1 MCQADE
7 ASNCLRRNAQLNFGG
22 LELELGGSRN
32 FQKGARDLLRSI
44 PLAITTC
51 LSLLA
56 AIGLAAAVLSGTD
69 YLSALPYLALFM
81 TSLVAGTVLPF
92 LPASSE
98 MAMAGLIAAGSGVP
112 VLLVTAAIVGN
123 FTGASLNYL
132 IGRNIAR
139 LCGRRW
145 FPISPDVL
153 QRTTEW
159 FRHYG
164 VWLLLMCWLPMAGDA
179 ITVVAGLLRADLRL
193 FLLLTAAGKAFGHV
207 AVASG
212 VSWIV

>member
-1 MCQADE
+1 LAV
-7 ASNCLRRNAQLNFGG
+7 RRLP
-22 LELELGGSRN
+22 
-32 FQKGARDLLRSI
+32 KGAHDLLRSI
-44 PLAITTC
+44 PLAITAG

-56 AIGLAAAVLSGTD
+56 AIGLAAAALSGTD
-69 YLSALPYLALFM
+69 HVSALPYVALFM

-112 VLLVTAAIVGN
+112 ALLVAAAIVGN
-123 FTGASLNYL
+123 FTGASMNYL

-139 LCGRRW
+139 FCGRSW
-145 FPISPDVL
+145 FPISPVAL

-159 FRHYG
+159 FRRYG

-193 FLLLTAAGKAFGHV
+193 FLLLTAGGKAFGHV

-212 VSWIV
+212 FSWIA